1 MNVPG
6 QEAFVQVLGEPVR
19 YFWTGAGPPVVLLHG
34 LGEAALVWHGN
45 MPSLASQFTVYA
57 PDLPGHGRSGR
68 ARPPYTPEQGA
79 AFVTGFLDGLAIS
92 SAHLVGNSLGGLL
105 ALQVARDHPGRVR
118 SLVLEDS
125 AGLGREAAGF
135 LRAMALPGVGE
146 GMARPSRGS
155 IRRLM
160 RILFYNPALIPSDLV
175 EALYEE
181 RRRPGNKE
189 ALLHILRAGVTVR
202 GVKAAMVLRDH
213 LSSLSVPTLVM
224 WGRQD
229 RVFPVA
235 HGEEAARRLPQGR
248 IHVLEECGHWPHIE
262 RREEFDQV
270 LADFLVGQE
279 ARLSQAGGNSLSRG

>member
-1 MNVPG
+1 M
-6 QEAFVQVLGEPVR
+6 
-19 YFWTGAGPPVVLLHG
+19 
-34 LGEAALVWHGN
+34 
-45 MPSLASQFTVYA
+45 
-57 PDLPGHGRSGR
+57 
-68 ARPPYTPEQGA
+68 
-79 AFVTGFLDGLAIS
+79 DGLAIS

-105 ALQVARDHPGRVR
+105 ALQVARDNPGRVR

-135 LRAMALPGVGE
+135 LRAMVLPGVGE
-146 GMARPSRGS
+146 GMARPCRGS

-175 EALYEE
+175 EALYQE

-202 GVKAAMVLRDH
+202 GVKPAMVLKDQ

-235 HGEEAARRLPQGR
+235 HGEEAARCLPLGRL
-248 IHVLEECGHWPHIE
+248 HVFEECGHWPHIE
-262 RREEFDQV
+262 RQKEFDRV
-270 LADFLVGQE
+270 LVDFLVVQE
-279 ARLSQAGGNSLSRG
+279 ARWSQAGGSALSRG